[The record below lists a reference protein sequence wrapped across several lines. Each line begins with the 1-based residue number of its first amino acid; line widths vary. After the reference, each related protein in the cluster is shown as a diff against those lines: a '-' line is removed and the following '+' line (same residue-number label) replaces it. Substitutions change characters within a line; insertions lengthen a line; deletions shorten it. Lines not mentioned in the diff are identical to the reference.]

1 MAYTYA
7 EKIAILEFA
16 RDNGTIAAAQHFGIA
31 SSTVVRWN
39 RKYQIYETQTMRVFS
54 VEQKIAILEYA
65 NAHGLTNAMN
75 HYDIDTATLQ
85 KWNEKLHIYNQHGP
99 KRTNTI
105 NKLPVRVSETE
116 KIAVL
121 KYAREFGPSAAAREY
136 NIAASTIRLWNN
148 TYRIYET
155 RKHRTFS
162 PEQKRE
168 IIDCANTD
176 GIATATRKYNVIG
189 SQIQDW
195 INNTNQK

>member
-1 MAYTYA
+1 MTKDYLTDEEV
-7 EKIAILEFA
+7 EKEIERLLESPDVKLA
-16 RDNGTIAAAQHFGIA
+16 
-31 SSTVVRWN
+31 
-39 RKYQIYETQTMRVFS
+39 KK
-54 VEQKIAILEYA
+54 EQRIRYRRRQYLY
-65 NAHGLTNAMN
+65 H
-75 HYDIDTATLQ
+75 
-85 KWNEKLHIYNQHGP
+85 QHGP

-121 KYAREFGPSAAAREY
+121 KYAHEFGPSAAAREY

-176 GIATATRKYNVIG
+176 GIATAARKYNVIG